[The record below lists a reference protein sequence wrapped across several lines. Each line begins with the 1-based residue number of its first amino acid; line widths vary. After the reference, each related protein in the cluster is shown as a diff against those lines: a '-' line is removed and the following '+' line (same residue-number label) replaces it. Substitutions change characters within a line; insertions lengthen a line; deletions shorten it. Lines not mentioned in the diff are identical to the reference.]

1 MSQKRYGI
9 LVDLRR
15 CTACQTCQVSCKSE
29 NRVPL
34 GVWRTWV
41 KQIEK
46 GRYPAVSKSFLPVLC
61 NNCENP
67 ACVTVC
73 PTKAS
78 VQRPDG
84 IVIIDPHRCI
94 GCRYCMAACPYS
106 MRYINP
112 LLGIAQKCD
121 WCSRRIDAGLDPA
134 CVVDCPTE
142 AIVFG
147 DLNDPQSAISRMIST
162 LPTSR
167 LKVDMGTRPQA
178 FYIGLDEYTLL
189 EK

>member
-1 MSQKRYGI
+1 
-9 LVDLRR
+9 
-15 CTACQTCQVSCKSE
+15 
-29 NRVPL
+29 
-34 GVWRTWV
+34 
-41 KQIEK
+41 
-46 GRYPAVSKSFLPVLC
+46 
-61 NNCENP
+61 
-67 ACVTVC
+67 
-73 PTKAS
+73 
-78 VQRPDG
+78 
-84 IVIIDPHRCI
+84 
-94 GCRYCMAACPYS
+94 

-147 DLNDPQSAISRMIST
+147 DLNDPESAISRMIST